1 MSPDLILHLIIWPP
15 LAGFLING
23 ILGGKL
29 PKWLVTTVGCAMP
42 LTSFIGTL
50 LAYNALADKQTTV
63 SLYTW
68 FVGEGSAK
76 VDFAFLFDNLSLLML
91 FVVTGVGTLIHVYSA
106 GYMHDDKGYSRFFAY
121 MNFFMFSMLLLVLG
135 DNLLVLFAGWEGVG
149 LCSFLLIGFWFE
161 NQDYNKAAS
170 KAFIMNR
177 IGDLAFLIAIFMTI
191 YTTGGVRFLDIKETL
206 GEEGVPINSFIMI
219 VIGSLFL
226 IGVTGKSAQIPL
238 FTWLPDAMAGPTPV
252 SALIHAATMV
262 TAGVYLIA
270 RMYFLFDTVPVL
282 KTVIAILGCLTAFVA
297 ASIALKQNDI
307 KKVLAYSTVSQLG
320 YMVAALGVGAYTTA
334 VFHLMTHAFFKAL
347 LFLGAGSVIH
357 GLHGEQDLRNMGG
370 LKTKMKAT
378 YFIMLIGTLAIIGC
392 PPFAGFFS
400 KDEIL
405 AAVYAGNFWVFLVL
419 AFASVMTAWYM
430 LRMFY
435 ATFHGKYRGSEE
447 SFHHIHESPWIM
459 LIPLFVLSVLS
470 MVGGFAGLPEITGQ
484 THMVFQFLN
493 KSIAQTRFEVSHL
506 FDYCLWGLTVVTLLV
521 IFFLTWR
528 RYGNWNTS
536 VESAGSN
543 FVVKTLQ
550 NKYYLDE
557 IYEWLLV
564 KPIKRTG
571 TWFMNFFEFGVVDRL
586 VQLPTAFIHSGSNA
600 IRYLQNGNLS
610 SYLLYSVVALAAL
623 LMFFMI
629 I

>member
-29 PKWLVTTVGCAMP
+29 PKWLVTTIGCAMP

-135 DNLLVLFAGWEGVG
+135 DNLIVLFAGWEGVG

-370 LKTKMKAT
+370 LKAKMKAT

-419 AFASVMTAWYM
+419 ALASVMTAWYM

>member
-506 FDYCLWGLTVVTLLV
+506 FDYCLWGLTIVTLLV

-543 FVVKTLQ
+543 FVAKTLQ

-623 LMFFMI
+623 LVFFMI

>member
-29 PKWLVTTVGCAMP
+29 PKWLVTTIGCAMP

-135 DNLLVLFAGWEGVG
+135 DNLIVLFAGWEGVG

-543 FVVKTLQ
+543 FVEKTLQ

>member
-29 PKWLVTTVGCAMP
+29 PKWLVTTIGCAMP

-135 DNLLVLFAGWEGVG
+135 DNLIVLFAGWEGVG

-405 AAVYAGNFWVFLVL
+405 AAVYVGNFWVFLVL
-419 AFASVMTAWYM
+419 ALASVMTAWYM

-493 KSIAQTRFEVSHL
+493 KSIAQTRFQVSHL

-536 VESAGSN
+536 VESTGSS

-623 LMFFMI
+623 LVFFMI

>member
-29 PKWLVTTVGCAMP
+29 PKWLVTTIGCAMP

-135 DNLLVLFAGWEGVG
+135 DNLIVLFAGWEGVG

-506 FDYCLWGLTVVTLLV
+506 FDYCLWGLTIVTLLV

-543 FVVKTLQ
+543 FVAKTLQ

-623 LMFFMI
+623 LVFFMI